1 MNIITDHPAT
11 VAISAYFVFSAIVSG
26 MPMYTD
32 KSSIAYT
39 WFFHTSHILAGNLQT
54 VIAARFPN
62 VSSSAS
68 ITHTDSISVK
78 VPADNQVQT
87 VQ

>member
-54 VIAARFPN
+54 VIAARFPS
-62 VSSSAS
+62 VSTAS

-78 VPADNQVQT
+78 VPAENQVQT

>member
-1 MNIITDHPAT
+1 MNVITDHPAT

-26 MPMYTD
+26 MPMYTE

-62 VSSSAS
+62 VSSTQTTHVDS
-68 ITHTDSISVK
+68 IISVK
-78 VPADNQVQT
+78 ADPQTQT